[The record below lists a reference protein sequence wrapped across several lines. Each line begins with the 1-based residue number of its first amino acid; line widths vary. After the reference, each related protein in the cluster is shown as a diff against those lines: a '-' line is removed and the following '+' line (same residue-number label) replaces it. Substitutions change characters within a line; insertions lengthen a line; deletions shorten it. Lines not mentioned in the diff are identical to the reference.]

1 MEDNKNL
8 QLNIKAEDLPE
19 KKLPEVPRKE
29 DNSIDLEAI
38 TIEIDEKNNKIIP
51 DDIFDNYYRE
61 LPNGVINN
69 SKTWRTSNG
78 GKIKIF
84 GGNPEADKAIHQK
97 GAATSNAVQAQRRTF
112 KDTIDYMLR
121 QKAKKEAIE
130 DLELKEDATNLDM
143 IIASALRQAARG
155 NTKAYEFLRDTAGEK
170 PTDTISAEVTS
181 LTAEDKAM
189 LDNISKRLEGN
200 L

>member
-1 MEDNKNL
+1 MEDKTIKK
-8 QLNIKAEDLPE
+8 LNIEPAN
-19 KKLPEVPRKE
+19 LPEVPRTIEGK
-29 DNSIDLEAI
+29 IDLEAI

-51 DDIFDNYYRE
+51 DDIFDSYYRE

-84 GGNPEADKAIHQK
+84 GGDPEADKAIHQK
-97 GAATSNAVQAQRRTF
+97 GAATSNAAQAQRRTF
-112 KDTIDYMLR
+112 KDTIEYMLR
-121 QKAKKEAIE
+121 QKAKREAIE

-170 PTDTISAEVTS
+170 PTEKIAAEVETI
-181 LTAEDKAM
+181 TPEDRQRIERILNRDK
-189 LDNISKRLEGN
+189 ITE
-200 L
+200 